1 MARSPCRPT
10 SRAEPK
16 GSGAGATGE
25 RSCPHQPGSPTVAS
39 AVAIAGRAPVAAT
52 VPWNRSVPARGDVR
66 RADRL
71 HRPCPRARGVQ
82 EPSGGRVRTGQ
93 TRLRRPVGS
102 TTRAVR
108 GGALRDGTHLIAA
121 QRSKPP
127 PGPNRGGIGPTWRL
141 HETRGRALIA
151 MEIYLAVG
159 TIRVGSTQRGGAVV
173 PRGERP

>member
-1 MARSPCRPT
+1 MHDASQPGCIVAASRCRIRIVCALAPRSPRWSRFCGPRPGAAQRRCRW
-10 SRAEPK
+10 S
-16 GSGAGATGE
+16 
-25 RSCPHQPGSPTVAS
+25 
-39 AVAIAGRAPVAAT
+39 
-52 VPWNRSVPARGDVR
+52 RSVPACGDVR
-66 RADRL
+66 RANQL
-71 HRPCPRARGVQ
+71 HQPCPRTRGLQ
-82 EPSGGRVRTGQ
+82 EPSGGRIRTGQ

-127 PGPNRGGIGPTWRL
+127 PGPNIGGIVPTWRL